1 MKSGLIGIGLVAI
14 VLLVL
19 DRILRIQPFLMNRVV
34 QREGFQHQ
42 VFLPAMGRRATACGV
57 GLMPCPESTK
67 CGNGLCISVDPV
79 PLVEKYPLPVL
90 P

>member
-14 VLLVL
+14 ALLVI
-19 DRILRIQPFLMNRVV
+19 DRVLRIQPFLMNRVV
-34 QREGFQHQ
+34 QREGFQMS
-42 VFLPAMGRRATACGV
+42 VIKGGRATACGV
-57 GLMPCPESTK
+57 GLRSCPESTK